1 MPYSKSGTEY
11 KRVLLTGPTAV
22 GKTELSL
29 RIAERFGFS
38 IISADSRQCY
48 RRMDIGTGK
57 VSPFDRARIPHY
69 NIDVLDI
76 EDADSAAAFVKRA
89 KVWESH
95 VDCPFYVGGSTLH
108 IQGVIWPLDN
118 MPTANLDHHTEIEAL
133 ETSGGSQAVMEKLH
147 QVDPVYAAS
156 MQGYNRQRA
165 FRALDVWMQTG
176 KPFSSFHQHAGY
188 VVPDDTLLIVLTAS
202 KETLLKRIDARVTDM
217 MDAGLLAEVD
227 SILESGADVSLQ
239 SLHTV
244 GYRELIEY
252 RSGNI
257 TLEQAERDIRTNTWR
272 YAKRQLTW
280 FRRWS
285 GAMWIHR
292 DEHDETSLFDALSE
306 AIHPIKP

>member
-29 RIAERFGFS
+29 KIAETFGFS

-57 VSPFDRARIPHY
+57 VSPSDRARIPHY

-89 KVWESH
+89 KIWESH

-108 IQGVIWPLDN
+108 IQGVIWPLDH
-118 MPTANLDHHTEIEAL
+118 MPTANLDHIAEIEAL
-133 ETSGGSQAVMEKLH
+133 EASGGQQAILEKLH
-147 QVDPVYAAS
+147 QVDPVYAAA
-156 MQGYNRQRA
+156 MQGFNRQRA

-176 KPFSSFHQHAGY
+176 KPFSSFHHHAGY
-188 VVPDDTLLIVLTAS
+188 AVSDDTLLVVLTAS
-202 KETLLKRIDARVTDM
+202 KPTILKRLATRVDAM

-227 SILESGADVSLQ
+227 SILDSGVDVSLQ

-257 TLEQAERDIRTNTWR
+257 TLDEAVRDIRTNTWR

-285 GAMWIHR
+285 GALWINR
-292 DEHDETSLFDALSE
+292 DEHDESSLFDALSE